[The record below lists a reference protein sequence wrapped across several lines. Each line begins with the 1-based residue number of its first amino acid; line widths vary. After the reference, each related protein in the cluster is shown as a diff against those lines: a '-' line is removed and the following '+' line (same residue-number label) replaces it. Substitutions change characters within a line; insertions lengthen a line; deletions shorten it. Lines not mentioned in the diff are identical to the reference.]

1 MAENKEKLNSGTLT
15 VDEILSEFATVP
27 PATPTDSEKTAAA
40 EPPIA
45 ERSEGETP
53 SSGKAPRAPAK
64 KPAKK
69 PAKEP
74 VKNPDKVPAEAPA
87 KPAARQPSGDNVI
100 EFPERDHSLGGK
112 ITRILEKADDYADQ
126 MFAEEVPDPELKK
139 KESLLPG
146 VDWEDT
152 GVLENHPHRPR
163 RVVLPAPDIPPA
175 ELAKRYNRG
184 QKLLWT
190 RTMLCFFPG
199 VALLYL
205 SLAAEFSL
213 YLPPVLAASFQMQT
227 YCALIL
233 LGITGLLGCDLLFV
247 GLVNIFRLNMGAE
260 SLITL
265 AFLAT
270 VADGLTAALLNLRQ
284 SALPYCVVS
293 AFGILFG
300 LWGRFLKRHGLRISC
315 RTAAAAKA
323 PYAVTLDEGKW
334 NGRDTF
340 CKWSGSLAGY
350 GSQIQA
356 PDGAQRV
363 YRLAAPLLTVF
374 CLVFSLLSSVGAG
387 DPARFLWCLSAT
399 LCAAASFSGLLI
411 FAAPFASLAGRL
423 SKSGAAVGGWDGIRD
438 ARKAGGALLTD
449 RDLFPPGGISLN
461 GVKVFERFDL
471 NTIAAYIAT
480 MIRDSGSGLQ
490 KPLSDFVRTQ
500 GGTHRRCT
508 GLLCHEGGLTGTIE
522 GHKITVGT
530 AAFMTL
536 MEVTLPQGLSV
547 KSAAFC
553 AVDGVLAGIFAL
565 NYGLH
570 SSVRPSIG
578 ALIAGRIT
586 PVLATRDF
594 TIIPDMLK
602 QKFKLPVEKME
613 FPSLDRRRELS
624 EENQNHSPLFAAVL
638 CREGLMPFADAVVGG
653 KRLVTA
659 TRLSAAIGVLG
670 SILGTLMAFYLTF
683 IGAYTSISPM
693 NLLMFLLLWTVP
705 TVLISGWVDRY

>member
-1 MAENKEKLNSGTLT
+1 
-15 VDEILSEFATVP
+15 EILSEFATVP
-27 PATPTDSEKTAAA
+27 PATPITDEKSAATEPPVVETAAETPEEA
-40 EPPIA
+40 AAPTEEPPV
-45 ERSEGETP
+45 TP
-53 SSGKAPRAPAK
+53 DPKPAQAPVKKPVK
-64 KPAKK
+64 KPAKAAPK
-69 PAKEP
+69 GSAKGH
-74 VKNPDKVPAEAPA
+74 A
-87 KPAARQPSGDNVI
+87 KPSEDNVI

-112 ITRILEKADDYADQ
+112 LTRILEKADDYADQ

-139 KESLLPG
+139 KEALLPG

-190 RTMLCFFPG
+190 RTMLCFLPG
-199 VALLYL
+199 LALLYL

-213 YLPPVLAASFQMQT
+213 YLPPVLAASFQLQT

-233 LGITGLLGCDLLFV
+233 LGIVGLLGCDLLFV

-260 SLITL
+260 SLIAL
-265 AFLAT
+265 AFFAT
-270 VADGLTAALLNLRQ
+270 VADGLTAALFSLRQ

-363 YRLAAPLLTVF
+363 YRIASPLLAVF
-374 CLVFSLLSSVGAG
+374 CVVFALLSSVGAG
-387 DPARFLWCLSAT
+387 RPAGFLWCLSAT

-411 FAAPFASLAGRL
+411 FAAPFSALAGRL

-438 ARKAGGALLTD
+438 SRKAGGALLTD

-461 GVKVFERFDL
+461 GVKVFEHFEL
-471 NTIAAYIAT
+471 NTVAAYIAT
-480 MIRDSGSGLQ
+480 MVRDSGSGLQ

-500 GGTHRRCT
+500 GATHRHCT

-522 GHKITVGT
+522 GHQITVGT

-536 MEVTLPQGLSV
+536 MEVPLPQGLSV

-594 TIIPDMLK
+594 TIIPEMLK

-613 FPSLDRRRELS
+613 FPNLDRRRELS
-624 EENQNHSPLFAAVL
+624 EEKQNHSGLFAAVL

-659 TRLSAAIGVLG
+659 TKLSATISVLGSAIGV
-670 SILGTLMAFYLTF
+670 LMAFYLTF
-683 IGAYTSISPM
+683 IGAYASISPM
-693 NLLMFLLLWTVP
+693 NLLVSLLLWAVP